1 MRNDDLISRD
11 ALIMAIRDAHIIS
24 GTSKAMMLDI
34 VMKAPTVGGWISVE
48 DEMPKQHK
56 SIFAPWY
63 GTKTWS
69 AAMWKEESETVIVAG
84 RFPDGSKI
92 TTTGRLCDSEW
103 ETRISKTLNFV
114 VTHWMPMPEPPR
126 EDVGR

>member
-69 AAMWKEESETVIVAG
+69 AAMWKEESETDFQMAQKLQQRGV
-84 RFPDGSKI
+84 
-92 TTTGRLCDSEW
+92 
-103 ETRISKTLNFV
+103 FV
-114 VTHWMPMPEPPR
+114 TASGKPESAKR
-126 EDVGR
+126 